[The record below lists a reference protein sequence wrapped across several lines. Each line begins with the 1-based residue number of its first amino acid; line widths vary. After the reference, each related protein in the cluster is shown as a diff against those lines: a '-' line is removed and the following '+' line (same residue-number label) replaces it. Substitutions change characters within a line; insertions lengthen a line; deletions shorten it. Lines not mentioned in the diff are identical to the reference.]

1 MLLTSMIAYITRQIK
16 QVEKPATYGSELER
30 YIVSKNPTTA
40 AEIDHWT
47 RQFDRNQ
54 TTKGWP
60 L

>member
-1 MLLTSMIAYITRQIK
+1 MIAYITRQLK

>member
-1 MLLTSMIAYITRQIK
+1 MLLTSMIAYIAKQIK
-16 QVEKPATYGSELER
+16 RVEQPTTYGSELEQ
-30 YIVSKNPTTA
+30 YIVSKNPTSA

-54 TTKGWP
+54 SHKGWS